1 MAVLGESNPLPSTS
15 TAQARHSPLPPQWA
29 VTGTASSWRWERM
42 VFPASSGLL
51 LPPGRMINSPIRP
64 PSPRVQTPVDTLNLY
79 PRLIMVW
86 EDIMVKIAVTGK
98 GGVGKTTIAAGLARI
113 FGARGHRAVALDMD
127 PSPNLASSLSCG
139 PEAANLLPL
148 VEMEDLVLE
157 RTGAPPEGAGT
168 VFRINPKVDDI
179 PERFGIPCRDGVR
192 LLVLGSIRTGGGG
205 CFCPANALAR
215 RLVDHL
221 TGSSDILIMDMEAG
235 VEHLGRGTTRTVE
248 ALLVVTEPTVK
259 SVEAAGQIVRLARDL
274 GITRIYGV
282 INKVR
287 DREGEPFISR
297 LSAL

>member
-1 MAVLGESNPLPSTS
+1 
-15 TAQARHSPLPPQWA
+15 
-29 VTGTASSWRWERM
+29 
-42 VFPASSGLL
+42 
-51 LPPGRMINSPIRP
+51 
-64 PSPRVQTPVDTLNLY
+64 
-79 PRLIMVW
+79 
-86 EDIMVKIAVTGK
+86 MVKIAVTGK

-113 FGARGHRAVALDMD
+113 FGARGHRVVALDMD

-287 DREGEPFISR
+287 DREGEPFLSR
-297 LSAL
+297 LSALGVTPIGILPFDTAVQEAEEKGVPVFDLPGGEGIQAQIEGIATALEERLGPFGNQAGKKGP